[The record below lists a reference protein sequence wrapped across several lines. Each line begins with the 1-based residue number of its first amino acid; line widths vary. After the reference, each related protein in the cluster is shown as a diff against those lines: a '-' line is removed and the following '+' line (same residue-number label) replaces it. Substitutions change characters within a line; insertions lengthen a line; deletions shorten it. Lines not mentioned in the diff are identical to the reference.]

1 MIKHNKSY
9 SKTPWEAIPTNVMNE
24 LEGSIAEVEDE
35 VEVGS
40 F

>member
-9 SKTPWEAIPTNVMNE
+9 SKTPWEAIPTDVMNQV
-24 LEGSIAEVEDE
+24 EGSIAEVKDE
-35 VEVGS
+35 VGVGS

>member
-9 SKTPWEAIPTNVMNE
+9 SKTPWEAITTSVMNQV
-24 LEGSIAEVEDE
+24 EGNIAEVEDE
-35 VEVGS
+35 VEFGS

>member
-1 MIKHNKSY
+1 VIKDNKSY
-9 SKTPWEAIPTNVMNE
+9 LKTPWEAIPTNVMNE